1 MNQSFYTAAVGAQ
14 QEMLRLNVQ
23 GNNIANVNTYGFKGE
38 KPAFQT
44 LMYSMID
51 GTEDQIPRGT
61 GMKMSGTTTDLSDG
75 SMVDTGRAQDYA
87 IAGDGFFAL
96 YEPSTGEITYTRDGS
111 FTLSPYQE
119 TDEEGNV
126 ETVYYLSDGEGRQV
140 LDTMGYPIV
149 VTDPEARQPVGTFV
163 FIYEDDLVHA
173 GSGMFA
179 AQGKSQ
185 EVWVGNADVVQ
196 GFLESSNVD
205 LATELGKVIEAQRSY
220 SYALKMVQTADELET
235 TVNNLTN

>member
-1 MNQSFYTAAVGAQ
+1 M
-14 QEMLRLNVQ
+14 
-23 GNNIANVNTYGFKGE
+23 
-38 KPAFQT
+38 
-44 LMYSMID
+44 
-51 GTEDQIPRGT
+51 
-61 GMKMSGTTTDLSDG
+61 
-75 SMVDTGRAQDYA
+75 
-87 IAGDGFFAL
+87 
-96 YEPSTGEITYTRDGS
+96 
-111 FTLSPYQE
+111 
-119 TDEEGNV
+119 

-163 FIYEDDLVHA
+163 FVYEDDLVHA

-196 GFLESSNVD
+196 GFLESSNAD
-205 LATELGKVIEAQRSY
+205 LATELAKVIEAQRSY
-220 SYALKMVQTADELET
+220 SYALKMVQTSDELET